1 MKVSIRARP
10 ADSLT
15 VVFLIV
21 LISISI
27 IFQSML
33 PNFRLL
39 IGLYS
44 VLLILQLF
52 IISMPDIFSRNR
64 FLDITRSLIFPT
76 IFVLA
81 IFDSLELIVHNINPE
96 DIDPLL
102 IRLDYALFGGHPT
115 VMLEAF
121 QHPLLTDILQIA
133 YSSYYFLPLGLGLI
147 LKFNNRDADF
157 DKALFYILLCFYL
170 SYIGYMLFPALG
182 PRFTISHLQGSELKG
197 LFVTEALQELLNRL
211 EGIKR
216 DAFPSGHTGV
226 ALIVS
231 VLAYRMSRAYFYY
244 SLPVI
249 ILLILSTVYCRY
261 HYVVDVIGGFLLTV
275 VTLVIGRG
283 YYVYCEGRKS
293 INHRR

>member
-1 MKVSIRARP
+1 MKAFLRARP

-15 VVFLIV
+15 VAFLIA
-21 LISISI
+21 LIVISV
-27 IFQSML
+27 IFQGKL
-33 PNFRLL
+33 PHFKLL
-39 IGLYS
+39 IGIYG
-44 VLLILQLF
+44 VLLMLQLF
-52 IISMPDIFSRNR
+52 IISRSGMFNRNR

-76 IFVLA
+76 ICVLA
-81 IFDSLELIVHNINPE
+81 IFDSLELIVHNINPQ

-121 QHPLLTDILQIA
+121 QNPLVTDILQMA

-147 LKFNNRDADF
+147 LKVKNRDADF
-157 DKALFYILLCFYL
+157 DKALFCILLCFYL
-170 SYIGYMLFPALG
+170 SYIGYIIFPALG
-182 PRFTISHLQGSELKG
+182 PRFTINHLQNGELKG
-197 LFVTEALQELLNRL
+197 LFVAEAVQELLNRL

-226 ALIVS
+226 ALVVS
-231 VLAYRMSRAYFYY
+231 GLAYRMNRVYFYF

-249 ILLILSTVYCRY
+249 VLLILSTVYCRY
-261 HYVVDVIGGFLLTV
+261 HYVVDVIGGFLLAV

-283 YYVYCEGRKS
+283 YYVYWEDRKS